1 MFGDDVREVASFQ
14 EFGDDAESV
23 GEFIKEGVLVGYDV
37 VVVDGCQDSDLIEA
51 IRDFLVGEAHD
62 SHFFHGVV
70 DGIFLPS
77 DLVDD

>member
-37 VVVDGCQDSDLIEA
+37 VVVDGC
-51 IRDFLVGEAHD
+51 
-62 SHFFHGVV
+62 
-70 DGIFLPS
+70 
-77 DLVDD
+77 